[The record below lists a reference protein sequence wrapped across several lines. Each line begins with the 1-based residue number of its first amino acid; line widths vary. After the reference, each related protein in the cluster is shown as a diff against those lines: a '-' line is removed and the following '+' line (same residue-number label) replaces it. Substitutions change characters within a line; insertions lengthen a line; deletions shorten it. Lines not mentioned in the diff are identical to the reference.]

1 VGRPA
6 FPPRPTARRGAL
18 AAVLVVAVGAG
29 LLAGRFVAAGGD
41 GAVAAA
47 GAPVAAGDTGA
58 VVDRL
63 QAELRRRPDEPRL
76 LTRLGVAYVHR
87 ARETADP
94 TFYARAAGVLE
105 RATDLAPGDPDTM
118 VARGLLDLGHHDFRS
133 ALAWGTRA
141 AAANPDLPDALGVT
155 FDAQVELGRYRA
167 AVVTAQAMVDRKP
180 TQGSL
185 ARVSYARELL
195 GDPAGAVAAM
205 VQAAAAGGGSATDR
219 AYVQTLVGDLH
230 LGAGRLAPAEA
241 AYRRA
246 LDARPGDGPAEVG
259 LARVAAARGDLA
271 GAARRLEP
279 VAARLPLPAT
289 VALLGDVRAAAGDA
303 AAADAQYRL
312 VRVIERLNRANGVA
326 VDLELARFEADH
338 ARDRGADP
346 GRAVAMARR
355 ALTGRPTIYA
365 SDTLGWALRQAG
377 RPRRA
382 LPHARAAVRLGTRDA
397 LLWYHLAAVEADL
410 GMAAAARR
418 HLAEAFAI
426 SPYLTVR
433 DRPAALALAGRLRL
447 PAPRTP
453 VEYRRRIDQSCGLG
467 RPSAC
472 ASGILGRRPGQ
483 AGGR

>member
-1 VGRPA
+1 M
-6 FPPRPTARRGAL
+6 
-18 AAVLVVAVGAG
+18 AVLAVTLVAG
-29 LLAGRFVAAGGD
+29 LLAGRFLVAGGGNAPAAAPVVAGGD
-41 GAVAAA
+41 TA
-47 GAPVAAGDTGA
+47 A
-58 VVDRL
+58 VVARL
-63 QAELRRRPDEPRL
+63 QGDLRGRPDDPRL
-76 LTRLGVAYVHR
+76 LTRLGVAYVTR

-94 TFYARAAGVLE
+94 SFYTKAAGVLE
-105 RATDLAPGDPDTM
+105 RATRLAPADADTM
-118 VARGLLDLGHHDFRS
+118 VSRGLLELGRHEFRS

-141 AAANPDLPDALGVT
+141 ARANPDLPDALGVV

-167 AVVTAQAMVDRKP
+167 AVATAQAMVDRKP

-205 VQAAAAGGGSATDR
+205 VQAAAAGGGSPTDQ
-219 AYVQTLVGDLH
+219 AYVQTLIGNLH
-230 LGAGRLAPAEA
+230 LGAGRLGPAEA

-246 LDARPGDGPAEVG
+246 VEGRPGYGLAEVG

-279 VAARLPLPAT
+279 AAAKLPLPAT
-289 VALLGDVRAAAGDA
+289 VALLGDVKVAAGDPHGA
-303 AAADAQYRL
+303 AGQYRL
-312 VRVIERLNRANGVA
+312 VRVIERLNQANGVA

-346 GRAVAMARR
+346 RRAVAMARR
-355 ALTGRPTIYA
+355 ALAERPTIYA

-377 RPRRA
+377 RPAQA

-397 LLWYHLAAVEADL
+397 VLWYHLAAVEADL
-410 GMAAAARR
+410 GRTAAARR

-433 DRPAALALAGRLRL
+433 DQPAALALAGRLHL
-447 PAPRTP
+447 PAPSRT
-453 VEYRRRIDQSCGLG
+453 SG
-467 RPSAC
+467 R
-472 ASGILGRRPGQ
+472 
-483 AGGR
+483 

>member
-1 VGRPA
+1 M
-6 FPPRPTARRGAL
+6 L
-18 AAVLVVAVGAG
+18 AVTVLAG
-29 LLAGRFVAAGGD
+29 LLVGRFLVAGDGGGGTRTAPPATGGD
-41 GAVAAA
+41 TA
-47 GAPVAAGDTGA
+47 A
-58 VVDRL
+58 VVARL
-63 QAELRRRPDEPRL
+63 QADLRRRPDEPRL
-76 LTRLGVAYVHR
+76 LTRLGVAYVAR

-94 TFYARAAGVLE
+94 TFYAKASGVLA
-105 RATDLAPGDPDTM
+105 RATRLAPRDPDSM
-118 VARGLLDLGHHDFRS
+118 VARGLLDLGRHDFRS

-141 AAANPDLPDALGVT
+141 ARANPDLPDALGVI
-155 FDAQVELGRYRA
+155 FDAQVELGGYQA

-180 TQGSL
+180 AQGSL

-205 VQAAAAGGGSATDR
+205 VQAAAASGGSASDQ
-219 AYVQTLVGDLH
+219 AYVQTLIGNLH

-246 LDARPGDGPAEVG
+246 LAGARGYGLAEVG

-271 GAARRLEP
+271 GAARLLEP
-279 VAARLPLPAT
+279 AAMRLPLPAT
-289 VALLGDVRAAAGDA
+289 VALLGDVRAALGDTA
-303 AAADAQYRL
+303 AAATQYRL
-312 VRVIERLNRANGVA
+312 VRVIERLNRASGVA

-338 ARDRGADP
+338 ARDPGASA

-355 ALTGRPTIYA
+355 ALAERPTIYA
-365 SDTLGWALRQAG
+365 QDTLGWALRQAG
-377 RPRRA
+377 RPREA

-397 LLWYHLAAVEADL
+397 LLWYHLAAAEADL
-410 GMAAAARR
+410 GMTAAARR

-433 DRPAALALAGRLRL
+433 DQPAALALAGRLRL

-453 VEYRRRIDQSCGLG
+453 AGYRRRIDLSCGVG

-472 ASGILGRRPGQ
+472 ASGIPDRRPGRTS
-483 AGGR
+483 GR

>member
-1 VGRPA
+1 MLAV
-6 FPPRPTARRGAL
+6 AL
-18 AAVLVVAVGAG
+18 LAG
-29 LLAGRFVAAGGD
+29 LLVGRFLVAGGGAATRAAPPAGGD
-41 GAVAAA
+41 SAAVAA
-47 GAPVAAGDTGA
+47 
-58 VVDRL
+58 RL

-76 LTRLGVAYVHR
+76 LTRLGVAYLTR

-94 TFYARAAGVLE
+94 SFYAKAAGVLA
-105 RATDLAPGDPDTM
+105 RATRLAPADPETM
-118 VARGLLDLGHHDFRS
+118 VARGLLELGRHDFRA
-133 ALAWGTRA
+133 ALGWGTRA
-141 AAANPDLPDALGVT
+141 VAANPDLPDAYGVL

-167 AVVTAQAMVDRKP
+167 AVATAQAMVDRKP
-180 TQGSL
+180 AQGSL

-205 VQAAAAGGGSATDR
+205 VQAAAAGGDSPADR
-219 AYVQTLVGDLH
+219 AYVQTLIGNLH

-246 LDARPGDGPAEVG
+246 LDARPGDGLAEVG

-271 GAARRLEP
+271 GAARLLEP
-279 VAARLPLPAT
+279 AADRLPLPAT
-289 VALLGDVRAAAGDA
+289 LALLGDVRAALGDAGA
-303 AAADAQYRL
+303 AAARYRL
-312 VRVIERLNRANGVA
+312 VRVIERLNQANGVA

-346 GRAVAMARR
+346 RRAVAMARR
-355 ALTGRPTIYA
+355 ALAERPTIYA

-377 RPRRA
+377 RAAQA

-410 GMAAAARR
+410 HMTAAARR

-447 PAPRTP
+447 PAPSRT
-453 VEYRRRIDQSCGLG
+453 SG
-467 RPSAC
+467 R
-472 ASGILGRRPGQ
+472 
-483 AGGR
+483 